1 MVDSSGM
8 NFGWASE
15 WHRQKYGRDASQT
28 PWRKMHL
35 SIDPEM
41 NVHQIAIT
49 EDNVSDEA
57 GLNAMLAVDA
67 NVDCV
72 IADGA
77 YYSIARTE
85 AWSACGVLPVI
96 PPPAN
101 AVVHNQPATRWH
113 DHLVR
118 YIKDKGIHAFRNK
131 YGYGQRA
138 LVEAQISR
146 IKRCIGARLLTRK
159 TESQQREGVIIAN
172 LVNLWN
178 SFGKAVCV
186 KNA

>member
-1 MVDSSGM
+1 
-8 NFGWASE
+8 
-15 WHRQKYGRDASQT
+15 ASQT

-77 YYSIARTE
+77 YYSSAQTE
-85 AWSACGVLPVI
+85 AWSACGVLPV
-96 PPPAN
+96 
-101 AVVHNQPATRWH
+101 
-113 DHLVR
+113 
-118 YIKDKGIHAFRNK
+118 
-131 YGYGQRA
+131 
-138 LVEAQISR
+138 
-146 IKRCIGARLLTRK
+146 
-159 TESQQREGVIIAN
+159 
-172 LVNLWN
+172 
-178 SFGKAVCV
+178 
-186 KNA
+186 

>member
-1 MVDSSGM
+1 
-8 NFGWASE
+8 
-15 WHRQKYGRDASQT
+15 
-28 PWRKMHL
+28 MHL

-77 YYSIARTE
+77 YYSIAQTE

-101 AVVHNQPATRWH
+101 AVAFSSSIRRGSGSPRKVVDQIRASAQVGRAENAELDGPGRRGRVH
-113 DHLVR
+113 
-118 YIKDKGIHAFRNK
+118 HA
-131 YGYGQRA
+131 A
-138 LVEAQISR
+138 R
-146 IKRCIGARLLTRK
+146 IERMLQC
-159 TESQQREGVIIAN
+159 
-172 LVNLWN
+172 
-178 SFGKAVCV
+178 
-186 KNA
+186 